1 MARALAITLAPAGR
15 PQGAARDGVSLG
27 IASLT
32 IFLIAVTRPMPE
44 DKSRNRV
51 PFINQSSTNHQP
63 FKPPWNGPA
72 RPIVKGGCNHP

>member
-51 PFINQSSTNHQP
+51 PFINQSSSIQTPMEWPRQ
-63 FKPPWNGPA
+63 A
-72 RPIVKGGCNHP
+72 DR